1 MGRRKVEDVVLQ
13 HAEQLKHWE
22 EKQEEILQELK
33 ENQQKIHQ
41 QNDLY
46 YNEKEEA
53 RIIERY
59 YEHIH
64 DQTDGTFLFR
74 AYHDLIKRTHIRRIP
89 YFLSKDYYL
98 YTWVDLQPDGTV
110 KSIYSGKKK
119 DPRAVIL
126 QDYETIQ
133 KRYEQFIQLV
143 KKAKKGELDLEQKM
157 KMVDRQFKFNAEHV
171 VPQSWFGAKEPMKGD
186 LHHLFVCEPRCN
198 SIRSNFPYA
207 DFPFYEP
214 ESPYEMVQN
223 DCGVAYG
230 EYFEP
235 EHGKGAVARAML
247 YFLVRYPRAIK
258 QPFIDQINISLLIQW
273 HKQFPVTMYE
283 KHRNAAIFRIQGN
296 RNPFIDKPYLVDQ
309 LHFFIGRKS
318 S

>member
-1 MGRRKVEDVVLQ
+1 MEDVVLQ

-22 EKQEEILQELK
+22 EKQEEILQELI

-59 YEHIH
+59 YEHMN
-64 DQTDGTFLFR
+64 DQTDGTFLFQ

-119 DPRAVIL
+119 DPRTVIL

-143 KKAKKGELDLEQKM
+143 KKAKKGELDLEQKI

-214 ESPYEMVQN
+214 ESPDEMIQN

-296 RNPFIDKPYLVDQ
+296 RNPFIDKPHLVEQ
-309 LHFFIGRKS
+309 IYFLIGRKS
-318 S
+318 G

>member
-1 MGRRKVEDVVLQ
+1 MEDVVLQ

-22 EKQEEILQELK
+22 EKQEEILQELIQ
-33 ENQQKIHQ
+33 NQQKIHQ

-59 YEHIH
+59 YEHMN
-64 DQTDGTFLFR
+64 DQTDGTFLFQ

-126 QDYETIQ
+126 QEYETIQ

>member
-1 MGRRKVEDVVLQ
+1 MEDVILQ

-22 EKQEEILQELK
+22 EKQKEILQELIQ
-33 ENQQKIHQ
+33 NQQKIHQ

-46 YNEKEEA
+46 YNEKEET

-64 DQTDGTFLFR
+64 DQTDGTFLFQ
-74 AYHDLIKRTHIRRIP
+74 AYHDLIKRTHIRRMP

-143 KKAKKGELDLEQKM
+143 KKAKKGELDLEQKI
-157 KMVDRQFKFNAEHV
+157 KMVDKQFKFNAEHV

-214 ESPYEMVQN
+214 ESPDEVVQN
-223 DCGVAYG
+223 DCGVAH
-230 EYFEP
+230 EEHFEP
-235 EHGKGAVARAML
+235 EHGKGAVARAMM

-258 QPFIDQINISLLIQW
+258 HPFVDQINIPLLVQW
-273 HKQFPVTMYE
+273 HKRFPVTMYE
-283 KHRNAAIFRIQGN
+283 RHRNAAIFRIQGN
-296 RNPFIDKPYLVDQ
+296 RNPFIDKPNLAEQ
-309 LHFFIGRKS
+309 LYFLIGRKS
-318 S
+318 R

>member
-1 MGRRKVEDVVLQ
+1 LEDVILQ
-13 HAEQLKHWE
+13 HAEQLKRWE
-22 EKQEEILQELK
+22 ETQKEIFQELI
-33 ENQQKIHQ
+33 ENQQKIQQ
-41 QNDLY
+41 QNALY
-46 YNEKEEA
+46 YNENEET
-53 RIIERY
+53 RIMERY
-59 YEHIH
+59 YEHI
-64 DQTDGTFLFR
+64 DDRMDGKLLFQ
-74 AYHDLIKRTHIRRIP
+74 AYHDLTKRTHIRRIP

-143 KKAKKGELDLEQKM
+143 KKAKKGELDLEQKI
-157 KMVDRQFKFNAEHV
+157 KMVDKQFKFNAEHV

-214 ESPYEMVQN
+214 ESPDEVVQN
-223 DCGVAYG
+223 DCGVAH
-230 EYFEP
+230 EEHFEP
-235 EHGKGAVARAML
+235 EHGKGAVARAMM

-258 QPFIDQINISLLIQW
+258 HPFVDQINIPLLVQW
-273 HKQFPVTMYE
+273 HKRFPVTMYE
-283 KHRNAAIFRIQGN
+283 RHRNAAIFRIQGN
-296 RNPFIDKPYLVDQ
+296 RNPFIDKPNLAEQ
-309 LHFFIGRKS
+309 LYFLIGRKS
-318 S
+318 R

>member
-1 MGRRKVEDVVLQ
+1 MEDVVLQ

-22 EKQEEILQELK
+22 EKQEEILQELI

-59 YEHIH
+59 YEHMN
-64 DQTDGTFLFR
+64 DQTDGTFLFQ

-119 DPRAVIL
+119 DPRTVIL

-143 KKAKKGELDLEQKM
+143 KKAKKGELDLEQKI

-214 ESPYEMVQN
+214 ESPDEMIQN

-296 RNPFIDKPYLVDQ
+296 RNPFIDKSHLVEQ
-309 LHFFIGRKS
+309 IYFLIGRKS
-318 S
+318 G

>member
-22 EKQEEILQELK
+22 EKQEEILQELI

-59 YEHIH
+59 YEHMN
-64 DQTDGTFLFR
+64 DQTDGTFLFQ

-119 DPRAVIL
+119 DPRTVIL

-143 KKAKKGELDLEQKM
+143 KKAKKGELDLEQKI

-214 ESPYEMVQN
+214 ESPDEMIQN

-296 RNPFIDKPYLVDQ
+296 RNPFIDKPHLVEQ
-309 LHFFIGRKS
+309 IYFLIGRKS
-318 S
+318 G

>member
-1 MGRRKVEDVVLQ
+1 MGRRKVKDVVLQ

-22 EKQEEILQELK
+22 EKQEEILQELI

-59 YEHIH
+59 YEHMN
-64 DQTDGTFLFR
+64 DQTDGTFLFQ

-119 DPRAVIL
+119 DPRTVIL
-126 QDYETIQ
+126 QDYETIR

-143 KKAKKGELDLEQKM
+143 KKAKKGELDLEQKI

-214 ESPYEMVQN
+214 ESPDEMIQN

-296 RNPFIDKPYLVDQ
+296 RNPFIDKPHLVEQ
-309 LHFFIGRKS
+309 IYFLIGRKS
-318 S
+318 G

>member
-1 MGRRKVEDVVLQ
+1 VEDVVLQ

-22 EKQEEILQELK
+22 EKQEEILQELI

-59 YEHIH
+59 YEHMN
-64 DQTDGTFLFR
+64 DQTDGTFLFQ

-119 DPRAVIL
+119 DPRTVIL

-143 KKAKKGELDLEQKM
+143 KKAKKGELDLEQKI

-214 ESPYEMVQN
+214 GSPDEMIQN

-296 RNPFIDKPYLVDQ
+296 RNPFIDKPHLVEQ
-309 LHFFIGRKS
+309 IYFLIGRKS
-318 S
+318 G

>member
-1 MGRRKVEDVVLQ
+1 MEDVVLQ

-22 EKQEEILQELK
+22 EKQEEILQELI
-33 ENQQKIHQ
+33 ENQQKIQQ
-41 QNDLY
+41 QNALY

-59 YEHIH
+59 YEHMN
-64 DQTDGTFLFR
+64 DQMDGAFLFQ

-119 DPRAVIL
+119 DPRTVIL

-143 KKAKKGELDLEQKM
+143 KKAKKGELDLEQKI

-214 ESPYEMVQN
+214 ESPDEMIQN

-247 YFLVRYPRAIK
+247 YFLVRYPQAIK
-258 QPFIDQINISLLIQW
+258 QPFIAQINISLLIQW
-273 HKQFPVTMYE
+273 HKQFPITMYE

-296 RNPFIDKPYLVDQ
+296 RNPFIDKPHLVEQ
-309 LHFFIGRKS
+309 LHFLIGHKNR
-318 S
+318 

>member
-1 MGRRKVEDVVLQ
+1 MVEDVIHQ
-13 HAEQLKHWE
+13 HAEQLKRWE
-22 EKQEEILQELK
+22 EKQKEILQELI
-33 ENQQKIHQ
+33 ENQQKIRQ
-41 QNDLY
+41 QNALY
-46 YNEKEEA
+46 YNEKEEE
-53 RIIERY
+53 RIIDRY
-59 YEHIH
+59 YEHIDH
-64 DQTDGTFLFR
+64 QTDGKLLFQ
-74 AYHDLIKRTHIRRIP
+74 AYHDLMKRTHIRRIP

-119 DPRAVIL
+119 DPRTIIL
-126 QDYETIQ
+126 QDYEIIQ
-133 KRYEQFIQLV
+133 KRYEQFVQLV
-143 KKAKKGELDLEQKM
+143 KKAKKSELDFNQKI
-157 KMVDRQFKFNAEHV
+157 KLVDQQLKFNAEHV

-214 ESPYEMVQN
+214 ESPNEIVQN

-230 EYFEP
+230 EHFEP

-258 QPFIDQINISLLIQW
+258 QSFIDQINISLLIQW

-296 RNPFIDKPYLVDQ
+296 RNPFIDKPHLVEE
-309 LHFFIGRKS
+309 LYFSIGRKS
-318 S
+318 G

>member
-1 MGRRKVEDVVLQ
+1 MEDVVLQ

-22 EKQEEILQELK
+22 EKQEEILQELI

-59 YEHIH
+59 YEHMN
-64 DQTDGTFLFR
+64 DQTDGTFLFQ

-119 DPRAVIL
+119 DPRTVIL
-126 QDYETIQ
+126 QDYETIR

-143 KKAKKGELDLEQKM
+143 KKAKKGELDLEQKI

-214 ESPYEMVQN
+214 ESPDEMIQN

-258 QPFIDQINISLLIQW
+258 QSFIDQINVSLLIQW

-296 RNPFIDKPYLVDQ
+296 RNPFIDKPHLVEQ
-309 LHFFIGRKS
+309 IYFLIGRKS
-318 S
+318 G

>member
-1 MGRRKVEDVVLQ
+1 MVEDVIHQ
-13 HAEQLKHWE
+13 HAEQLKRWE
-22 EKQEEILQELK
+22 EKQKEILQELI
-33 ENQQKIHQ
+33 ENQQKIQQ
-41 QNDLY
+41 QNALY
-46 YNEKEEA
+46 YNEKEEE
-53 RIIERY
+53 RIIDRY
-59 YEHIH
+59 YEYIDH
-64 DQTDGTFLFR
+64 QTDGKLLFQ

-119 DPRAVIL
+119 DPRTIIL
-126 QDYETIQ
+126 QDYEIIQ
-133 KRYEQFIQLV
+133 KRYEQFVQLV
-143 KKAKKGELDLEQKM
+143 KKAKKGELDFNQKI
-157 KMVDRQFKFNAEHV
+157 KLVDQQLKFNAEHV

-214 ESPYEMVQN
+214 ESPNEIIQN

-230 EYFEP
+230 EHFEP

-258 QPFIDQINISLLIQW
+258 QSFIDQINISLLIQW

-296 RNPFIDKPYLVDQ
+296 RNPFIDKPHLVEE
-309 LHFFIGRKS
+309 LYFLIGRKS
-318 S
+318 G

>member
-22 EKQEEILQELK
+22 EKQEEILQELI

-59 YEHIH
+59 YEHMN
-64 DQTDGTFLFR
+64 DQTDGTFLFQ

-119 DPRAVIL
+119 DPRTVIL
-126 QDYETIQ
+126 QDYETIR

-143 KKAKKGELDLEQKM
+143 KKAKKGELDLEQKI

-214 ESPYEMVQN
+214 ESPDEMIQN

-258 QPFIDQINISLLIQW
+258 QSFIDQINVSLLIQW

-296 RNPFIDKPYLVDQ
+296 RNPFIDKPHLVEQ
-309 LHFFIGRKS
+309 IYFLIGRKS
-318 S
+318 G

>member
-1 MGRRKVEDVVLQ
+1 LEDVILQ
-13 HAEQLKHWE
+13 HAEQLKRWE
-22 EKQEEILQELK
+22 ETQKDIFQELI
-33 ENQQKIHQ
+33 ENQQKIQQ
-41 QNDLY
+41 QNALY
-46 YNEKEEA
+46 YNENEET
-53 RIIERY
+53 RIMERY
-59 YEHIH
+59 YDRI
-64 DQTDGTFLFR
+64 DDRMDGKLLFQT
-74 AYHDLIKRTHIRRIP
+74 YHDLTKRTHIRRIP

-143 KKAKKGELDLEQKM
+143 KKAKKGELDLEQKI
-157 KMVDRQFKFNAEHV
+157 KMVDKQFKFNAEHV
-171 VPQSWFGAKEPMKGD
+171 VPQSWFGTKEPMKGD

-214 ESPYEMVQN
+214 ESPDEVVQN
-223 DCGVAYG
+223 DCGVAH
-230 EYFEP
+230 EEHFEP
-235 EHGKGAVARAML
+235 EHGKGAVARAMM

-258 QPFIDQINISLLIQW
+258 HPFVDQINIPLLVQW
-273 HKQFPVTMYE
+273 HKRFPVTMYE
-283 KHRNAAIFRIQGN
+283 RHRNAAIFRIQGN
-296 RNPFIDKPYLVDQ
+296 RNPFIDKPNLAEQ
-309 LHFFIGRKS
+309 LYFLIGRKS
-318 S
+318 R

>member
-1 MGRRKVEDVVLQ
+1 MEDVVLQ

-22 EKQEEILQELK
+22 EKQEEILQELM
-33 ENQQKIHQ
+33 ENQQKIHE

-46 YNEKEEA
+46 YNEKEEG

-64 DQTDGTFLFR
+64 DQKDGTFLFR

-119 DPRAVIL
+119 DPRTVIL
-126 QDYETIQ
+126 QDYETIR

-143 KKAKKGELDLEQKM
+143 KKAKKGELDFEQKI

-214 ESPYEMVQN
+214 ESPYEMIQN

-296 RNPFIDKPYLVDQ
+296 RNPFIDKPHLVEQ
-309 LHFFIGRKS
+309 LYFLIGRKS
-318 S
+318 G

>member
-1 MGRRKVEDVVLQ
+1 MEDVILQ
-13 HAEQLKHWE
+13 HAEQLKRWE
-22 EKQEEILQELK
+22 ETQKDIFQELI
-33 ENQQKIHQ
+33 ENQQKIQQ
-41 QNDLY
+41 QNALY
-46 YNEKEEA
+46 YNENEET
-53 RIIERY
+53 RIMERY
-59 YEHIH
+59 YDRI
-64 DQTDGTFLFR
+64 DDRMDGKLLFQT
-74 AYHDLIKRTHIRRIP
+74 YHDLTKRTHIRRIP

-143 KKAKKGELDLEQKM
+143 KKAKKGELDLDQKI
-157 KMVDRQFKFNAEHV
+157 KMVDKQFKFNAEHV
-171 VPQSWFGAKEPMKGD
+171 VPQSWFGTKEPMKGD

-214 ESPYEMVQN
+214 ESPDEVVQN
-223 DCGVAYG
+223 DCGVAH
-230 EYFEP
+230 EEHFEP
-235 EHGKGAVARAML
+235 EHGKGAVARAMM

-258 QPFIDQINISLLIQW
+258 HPFVDQINIPLLVQW
-273 HKQFPVTMYE
+273 HKRFPVTMYE
-283 KHRNAAIFRIQGN
+283 RHRNAAIFRIQGN
-296 RNPFIDKPYLVDQ
+296 RNPFIDKPNLAEQ
-309 LHFFIGRKS
+309 LYFLIGRKS
-318 S
+318 R